1 MYIHATAL
9 YTPLLELNVTLMFCS
24 IFDVDIPDDLQMDV
38 SNIVEQRKR
47 RKLTAMEDDDR
58 IISSSEVQID
68 YHIANIHQWLNGYS
82 KDDDNQ
88 ILPIVDLRS
97 YEDFD
102 KQHIDIA
109 NSSINREV
117 IPTIVNLPLSTLLS
131 ERSCELPPRHVEF
144 AILIPRQY
152 TQQFLERSDDCD
164 IHQLFFASMSESTLQ
179 SRKPWLV
186 RQILIDSDTLWK
198 DASAL
203 GLVKSYSDREST
215 TSFQRLPRLWKPDP
229 ITTNILPILKEWTRN
244 EDQNRIGLVLDLGSG
259 AGRDVCYLAE
269 ELKEYQSTQK
279 STKNSIHVVGIDNH
293 KGSAKRCIPLW
304 KNRKVEDITNSV
316 LLDLNKLH
324 QVRSALM
331 DTSKLLSHHMQQ
343 QSEIICL
350 YAIRFL
356 NRKLLSYIANSTIN
370 STETDSIQSKPT
382 SKKAIHSPPQPLIL
396 PIGTIFAMS
405 HFCKPKDGAA
415 WNFDHPK
422 ESSVLEK
429 SELKN
434 LFETKGWQVLR
445 DDIIFDGDHGRT
457 LVQFIAKKV
466 A

>member
-1 MYIHATAL
+1 
-9 YTPLLELNVTLMFCS
+9 
-24 IFDVDIPDDLQMDV
+24 MDV
-38 SNIVEQRKR
+38 SSNKEREKCKRKFP
-47 RKLTAMEDDDR
+47 AMEDDDR
-58 IISSSEVQID
+58 SISVSSEERS
-68 YHIANIHQWLNGYS
+68 YNIANVHQWLNGCS

-97 YEDFD
+97 YDEFD
-102 KQHIDIA
+102 MQHIDMTSYA
-109 NSSINREV
+109 NKSNNNNTES
-117 IPTIVNLPLSTLLS
+117 IPTIVNLPLPTLLS
-131 ERSCELPPRHVEF
+131 GERSCELPPRHVEF

-152 TQQFLERSDDCD
+152 TQQFLERSDDCA
-164 IHQLFFASMSESTLQ
+164 IHQLFFASMSKSTLQ

-198 DASAL
+198 DASEL
-203 GLVKSYSDREST
+203 QIVKSYSDREST

-229 ITTNILPILKEWTRN
+229 ITTNILPILKEWTIK
-244 EDQNRIGLVLDLGSG
+244 EDYNRIGLVLDLGSG

-279 STKNSIHVVGIDNH
+279 QKQISNSIHIIGIDNH
-293 KGSAKRCIPLW
+293 KGSAKRCLPLW
-304 KNRKVEDITNSV
+304 KNRRVGDITNSV

-324 QVRSALM
+324 QVRSKLM
-331 DTSKLLSHHMQQ
+331 DTSKLLSKPMKQ

-356 NRKLLSYIANSTIN
+356 NRKLLSYIANSTIHTEMDSIESN
-370 STETDSIQSKPT
+370 STSK
-382 SKKAIHSPPQPLIL
+382 SAVHSPPQPLVL

-405 HFCKPKDGAA
+405 HFCKPKDGAP
-415 WNFDHPK
+415 WDFDHPK
-422 ESSVLEK
+422 ESSVLER

-434 LFETKGWQVLR
+434 LFENKWQVLK
-445 DDIIFDGDHGRT
+445 DDIILDGDHGRT
-457 LVQFIAKKV
+457 LNQFIAKKV

>member
-1 MYIHATAL
+1 
-9 YTPLLELNVTLMFCS
+9 
-24 IFDVDIPDDLQMDV
+24 
-38 SNIVEQRKR
+38 
-47 RKLTAMEDDDR
+47 MEDDGR
-58 IISSSEVQID
+58 IISVSSEEQSYYIINV
-68 YHIANIHQWLNGYS
+68 HRWLSGR
-82 KDDDNQ
+82 KDDNQ

-97 YEDFD
+97 YEEFD
-102 KQHIDIA
+102 RQHIDMTSYA
-109 NSSINREV
+109 NSGNNTV
-117 IPTIVNLPLSTLLS
+117 PTIVNLPLPTLLS
-131 ERSCELPPRHVEF
+131 GERSCELPPRYVEF

-152 TQQFLERSDDCD
+152 TQQILETSDDCD
-164 IHQLFFASMSESTLQ
+164 IHQLFFASMSKSTLQ

-203 GLVKSYSDREST
+203 GLVKSCSESSI

-229 ITTNILPILKEWTRN
+229 ITINILSILKEWTTT
-244 EDQNRIGLVLDLGSG
+244 EDYNRIGLVLDLGSG

-269 ELKEYQSTQK
+269 ELKEYQCTQQQQ
-279 STKNSIHVVGIDNH
+279 SLTSIHVVGIDNH

-304 KNRKVEDITNSV
+304 KNRKVDDIAHSL

-324 QVRSALM
+324 QVRNSLM
-331 DTSKLLSHHMQQ
+331 DTSKLLSPQPMQQ
-343 QSEIICL
+343 QSEIICI

-356 NRKLLSYIANSTIN
+356 NRKLLSYIANSTI
-370 STETDSIQSKPT
+370 SDTQIDSIESKST
-382 SKKAIHSPPQPLIL
+382 SKSAVHSPPQPLVL

-405 HFCKPKDGAA
+405 HFCKPKDGAT

-422 ESSVLEK
+422 ESSVLNR

-434 LFETKGWQVLR
+434 LFETRGWQVLK
-445 DDIIFDGDHGRT
+445 DDIILDGDHGRT
-457 LVQFIAKKV
+457 LIQFIAKKV